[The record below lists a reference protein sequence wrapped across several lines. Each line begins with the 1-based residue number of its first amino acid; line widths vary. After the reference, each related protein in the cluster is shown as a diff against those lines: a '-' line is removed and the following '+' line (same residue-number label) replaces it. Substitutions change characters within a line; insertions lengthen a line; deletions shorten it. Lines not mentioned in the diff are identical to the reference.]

1 MEMLWNALSGKI
13 VSFSF
18 ILLLTDKGTTIWNG
32 WCFFERINRI
42 SNLTAQ
48 LKFLHNF
55 NLERLFFKTLWGFF
69 DMLSGC
75 LAIYQS
81 SVLTDDKHCVRG
93 HCRMSISKTRNPPHA
108 NKNAEAFCGVLVDSQ
123 QNHIMRITI
132 LQLPVTDLNLFHWTA
147 NSISSLFSQLK
158 SEVRGSK
165 ITPTGFYSFRGE
177 ILSPF
182 RDEFLWILALFS
194 FLFFVIHNRGL
205 NAERYHEQLKSDVYA
220 IEI

>member
-1 MEMLWNALSGKI
+1 
-13 VSFSF
+13 
-18 ILLLTDKGTTIWNG
+18 
-32 WCFFERINRI
+32 
-42 SNLTAQ
+42 
-48 LKFLHNF
+48 
-55 NLERLFFKTLWGFF
+55 
-69 DMLSGC
+69 MLSGC

-182 RDEFLWILALFS
+182 RDEFL
-194 FLFFVIHNRGL
+194 
-205 NAERYHEQLKSDVYA
+205 
-220 IEI
+220 